1 MFDVAGAAGIGGEAV
16 YVEVLHDFL
25 VRLTAL
31 PYLKDLLDVCVCVV
45 SLVPAIKMEV
55 CVRVCMHVFCVCIHV
70 FEME

>member
-16 YVEVLHDFL
+16 DVEVLHDFL

-55 CVRVCMHVFCVCIHV
+55 LRACMHARVLCLYPRV
-70 FEME
+70 